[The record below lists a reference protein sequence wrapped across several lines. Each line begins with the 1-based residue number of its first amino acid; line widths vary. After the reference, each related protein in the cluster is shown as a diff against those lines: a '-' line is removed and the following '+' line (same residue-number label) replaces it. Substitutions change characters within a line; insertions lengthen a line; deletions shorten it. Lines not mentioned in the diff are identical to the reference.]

1 MTVTTETPIPIE
13 PMPDHQIP
21 PAPTGTTATVAATN
35 LNSEGTAPPTCP
47 CACCV
52 ASATLAGTAASSPLD
67 NSSATARSSGP
78 RVDVRSLAPTS
89 SEEEPLASQ
98 HDDGRYLEPSAAE
111 TGGVQMQ
118 SLAAAAETIEAQ
130 SFLTKPV
137 EDAAQQLVQHAS
149 DSLNAIIKRRTNEL
163 FDVVVEKLTGTDSVG
178 GFLPDPFNIATS
190 ADLINSEGESILA
203 DVRVIVAEFTPP
215 IVDNV
220 LDALAKRGASK
231 DDNHC
236 ALRRVLNATV
246 PARMRRLV
254 VAAVRRAV
262 LHDIAVDSEEEAN
275 KNRKVRFAPTP
286 PIENRSA

>member
-1 MTVTTETPIPIE
+1 
-13 PMPDHQIP
+13 
-21 PAPTGTTATVAATN
+21 
-35 LNSEGTAPPTCP
+35 
-47 CACCV
+47 
-52 ASATLAGTAASSPLD
+52 
-67 NSSATARSSGP
+67 
-78 RVDVRSLAPTS
+78 
-89 SEEEPLASQ
+89 
-98 HDDGRYLEPSAAE
+98 
-111 TGGVQMQ
+111 MQ